1 MTIANGQQI
10 LAADLD
16 GIWST
21 ALGTLRTRT
30 NDNNKYLQ
38 FNEVFTFNVINN
50 TIAEYLRT
58 IVYVPRTDV
67 ILRGIRLYCC
77 STITGINATLT
88 IPAQIAENNTIV
100 GGNIKSSLTLTATSG
115 TSALLSNSG
124 GFNQLSTN
132 ELFTFLAG
140 DNIDLVVSTDS
151 ATTSNVIVVLMLE
164 TVLTG

>member
-10 LAADLD
+10 LAPDLD
-16 GIWST
+16 AIWST

-38 FNEVFTFNVINN
+38 FNEVFTFNAVNN
-50 TIAEYLRT
+50 STAEYLRT

-77 STITGINATLT
+77 STTTGITATLT
-88 IPAQIAENNTIV
+88 IPAQIAENGTIV
-100 GGNIKSSLTLTATSG
+100 GGNIKSTLTLTATSG
-115 TSALLSNSG
+115 ATVLASG

-140 DNIDLVVSTDS
+140 DNIDLVVSTNN
-151 ATTSNVIVVLMLE
+151 ATAANVIIVLMLE